1 MTPCPHPPI
10 QSVNDL
16 ARVLRG
22 GESSGRPAGRPFVL
36 LSYAQSLDGSIAA
49 RDRKPVRLSGEDSL
63 ALTHRLRA
71 LCDGILVGIGT
82 VLADDPQLTVRLV
95 EGASPRPVVL
105 DTRLRTPAE
114 ARLLQNP
121 TRAPWLAGAADNP
134 AERVGAAA
142 RAGAEVLP
150 CDLDGGGRIHLPRL
164 MALLHARG
172 VRSLMVEGGARVIT
186 SFLETRLVDLFV
198 VTVAPLFLGGLPVLD
213 GHPVGERPAVRLRH
227 IRTQRLGD
235 DLVLWAHP
243 DWEAP

>member
-1 MTPCPHPPI
+1 
-10 QSVNDL
+10 VDDL

-22 GESSGRPAGRPFVL
+22 GGTLGCPAGRPFVL

-49 RDRKPVRLSGEDSL
+49 RNRKPVRLSGEASM
-63 ALTHRLRA
+63 ALTHRLRT

-105 DTRLRTPAE
+105 DTRLRTPAG
-114 ARLLQNP
+114 ARLLRNP
-121 TRAPWLAGAADNP
+121 AHRPWLAGAADNP

-150 CDLDGGGRIHLPRL
+150 CELDDGGRIHLPRL
-164 MALLHARG
+164 MGLLHARG

-186 SFLETRLVDLFV
+186 SFIAARLVDLFV
-198 VTVAPLFLGGLPVLD
+198 ITVAPLFLGGLPVLD
-213 GHPVGERPAVRLRH
+213 GQTAGERPAVRLRNH
-227 IRTQRLGD
+227 RTERLGD